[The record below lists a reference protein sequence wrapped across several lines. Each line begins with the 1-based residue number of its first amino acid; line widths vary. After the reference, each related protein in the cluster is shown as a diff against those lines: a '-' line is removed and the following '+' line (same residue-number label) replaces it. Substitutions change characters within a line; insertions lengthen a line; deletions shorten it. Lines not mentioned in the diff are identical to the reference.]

1 MKEKYVQIIMSLG
14 SEYRQ
19 NANGESEVRIVNPIL
34 ALEPVVFPTLYT
46 MTANVL
52 LVGVDLTGKEIM
64 EIRVVAPSGNLVFS
78 TGKINSPEIPI
89 NSNITLNFELK
100 NLLLEELGKHVVEL
114 EIEGETL
121 ATTPFLV
128 NKTKRA

>member
-1 MKEKYVQIIMSLG
+1 MKEKYVQIIISSG

-19 NANGESEVRIVNPIL
+19 SANGENEVHVVNPIL

-46 MTANVL
+46 MTATVL
-52 LVGVDLTGKEIM
+52 LVGVDLTGKEVM
-64 EIRVVAPSGNLVFS
+64 EIRVIAPSGNLVFS
-78 TGKINSPEIPI
+78 TGKINSPEIPV

-100 NLLLEELGKHVVEL
+100 NLLLGELGKHMIEL

-121 ATTPFLV
+121 STTPFFV
-128 NKTKRA
+128 GSPKRA

>member
-1 MKEKYVQIIMSLG
+1 MKEKYVQIIISSG

-19 NANGESEVRIVNPIL
+19 NANGENEVRIVNPIL

-46 MTANVL
+46 MTATVL
-52 LVGVDLTGKEIM
+52 LVGVDLTGEEVM
-64 EIRVVAPSGNLVFS
+64 EIRVIAPSGNLVFS
-78 TGKINSPEIPI
+78 TGKINSPDIPV

-100 NLLLEELGKHVVEL
+100 NLLLGELGKHMIEL

-121 ATTPFLV
+121 STTPFFV
-128 NKTKRA
+128 GSPKRA